1 MMHHLLS
8 PRIRAQIIKEL
19 LSILRDPRSR
29 VILIGPP
36 LMQLLVFSFAA
47 TLEVKHIDIAVLN
60 EDSGRWG
67 YEVTQRLSHAYFVN
81 SVTTAKNQ
89 PDIEDLVAR
98 GKVIAAIHIPPDFS
112 RRIASH
118 ELGSIQTLLDG
129 RKANAAQI
137 TFGYMQMV
145 LAAINRDI
153 GFRQGLIPE
162 RVALRHW
169 FNPNLTYQWFIV
181 PSLGGT
187 LVMFVTLMIAALSI
201 ARERELGTFDQLLV
215 SPCTPF
221 EIIFAKIVPAV
232 LMGLLLGIMMLSAG
246 IFLFGIPFHGSIL
259 ILLGC
264 LLLFIVSIVGI
275 GLMISSICTTQ
286 QQAILGTFTV
296 GVPAV
301 LLSGFATPVEN
312 MPEALQ
318 WVSQAIPLKHYLIIV
333 QGSFLKA
340 LPFSDVIMNAWPLA
354 IIAAVTLSAST
365 LFVRSR
371 LQ

>member
-1 MMHHLLS
+1 MIRHLLS
-8 PRIRAQIIKEL
+8 PRIRAQIVKEL

-47 TLEVKHIDIAVLN
+47 TLEVRHIDLAVLN

-67 YEVTQRLSHAYFVN
+67 FEVTQRLSHAYFVN
-81 SVTTAKNQ
+81 SVTTAQNQ
-89 PDIEDLVAR
+89 PDIESLVTR

-112 RRIASH
+112 RRVSSH
-118 ELGSIQTLLDG
+118 Q
-129 RKANAAQI
+129 AQI
-137 TFGYMQMV
+137 TVGYMQMV
-145 LAAINRDI
+145 IAEMNRDI
-153 GFRQGLIPE
+153 GFIQGLIPE
-162 RVALRHW
+162 RIALRHW

-215 SPCTPF
+215 SPCTPS

-232 LMGLLLGIMMLSAG
+232 LMGLMLGLIMLAAG
-246 IFLFGIPFHGSIL
+246 IFVFGIPFHGSFVIL
-259 ILLGC
+259 VGC
-264 LLLFIVSIVGI
+264 LLLFIISIVGI
-275 GLMISSICTTQ
+275 GLMISSICSTQ

-301 LLSGFATPVEN
+301 LVSGFATPVEN
-312 MPEALQ
+312 MPKVLQ
-318 WVSQAIPLKHYLIIV
+318 WISEAIPLKHYLIIV

-340 LPFSDVIMNAWPLA
+340 LPFSDVFMNAWPLA
-354 IIAAVTLSAST
+354 LIAAVTLSAST
-365 LFVRSR
+365 RFVRSR

>member
-1 MMHHLLS
+1 MIHHFLS
-8 PRIRAQIIKEL
+8 PRIRAQGIKEL

-89 PDIEDLVAR
+89 ADIEDLVSR
-98 GKVIAAIHIPPDFS
+98 GRAIAAIHIPQDFS

-118 ELGSIQTLLDG
+118 KVALLQTLLDG

-145 LAAINRDI
+145 LAAMNRDI
-153 GFRQGLIPE
+153 GFNQGLLPE
-162 RVALRHW
+162 RIALRHW

-232 LMGLLLGIMMLSAG
+232 LTGLLLGIIMLAAG
-246 IFLFGIPFHGSIL
+246 IFVFGIPFHGSFL

-264 LLLFIVSIVGI
+264 LLLFILSIVGI

-301 LLSGFATPVEN
+301 LVSGFATPIEN
-312 MPEALQ
+312 MPRLLQ
-318 WVSQAIPLKHYLIIV
+318 WVSEAIPLKHYLIIV

-340 LPFSDVIMNAWPLA
+340 LPLSDILMNAWPLA
-354 IIAAVTLSAST
+354 IIATVTLSAST
-365 LFVRSR
+365 IFVRSR

>member
-1 MMHHLLS
+1 MMQRLLS

-19 LSILRDPRSR
+19 LSILRDPKSR
-29 VILIGPP
+29 VILLGPP

-67 YEVTQRLSHAYFVN
+67 FEVTQRLSHAYFV
-81 SVTTAKNQ
+81 STVTTARSQ
-89 PDIEDLVAR
+89 PEVEALVEQ
-98 GKVIAAIHIPPDFS
+98 GHVIAAIHIPQDFS
-112 RRIASH
+112 RQIARQ
-118 ELGSIQTLLDG
+118 EPALLQTLLDG

-145 LAAINRDI
+145 LAAMNRDI
-153 GFRQGLIPE
+153 GFSQGLIPE

-215 SPCTPF
+215 SPCTPS

-232 LMGLLLGIMMLSAG
+232 LMGLLLGIIMLSAG
-246 IFLFGIPFHGSIL
+246 IFVFGIPFHGSF
-259 ILLGC
+259 LLLLAC

-301 LLSGFATPVEN
+301 LVSGFATPVEN
-312 MPEALQ
+312 MPKVLQ
-318 WVSQAIPLKHYLIIV
+318 WVSEAIPLKHYLIIV

-340 LPFSDVIMNAWPLA
+340 LPISDIFMNAWPLA
-354 IIAAVTLSAST
+354 MIAAVTVSAST